1 MFFLINRFLYII
13 LFVITLAFD
22 RAVLYGNFAL
32 SIVVL
37 LTEKSTPDFQK
48 RFSFSSKL
56 VLNSLKIC
64 CDCYIK
70 TYPSLKGR
78 AILKMSSFF
87 L

>member
-37 LTEKSTPDFQK
+37 LTEK
-48 RFSFSSKL
+48 
-56 VLNSLKIC
+56 VLQIFK
-64 CDCYIK
+64 
-70 TYPSLKGR
+70 KGFPFR
-78 AILKMSSFF
+78 VNLF
-87 L
+87 